1 MSAECTA
8 SVAIAAANVE
18 AVVAEVMVE
27 VYGVV
32 HEPARGTPGIEDS
45 SPVRT
50 WNRLGSSRQEPRAE
64 SSPLAL
70 PVVDLFAVCFSR
82 S

>member
-50 WNRLGSSRQEPRAE
+50 
-64 SSPLAL
+64 
-70 PVVDLFAVCFSR
+70 
-82 S
+82 